1 MFKKLGEKLTWAV
14 LRRKFV
20 GRDGHGNSYYI
31 RMEKNFNGELV
42 EKRFVKFQGGEYRPE
57 RMSPEWVQ
65 WLQTTRRET
74 PYGDASATP
83 VGDSD
88 DTKSSDEGLDEWLRR
103 QEQKSSGRKSK
114 KTPVIPIQR

>member
-1 MFKKLGEKLTWAV
+1 MLKKLGEKLTWAL
-14 LRRKFV
+14 LRRKYV

-57 RMSPEWVQ
+57 QMSPEWVQ

-74 PYGDASATP
+74 PSAEP
-83 VGDSD
+83 VGGSA
-88 DTKSSDEGLDEWLRR
+88 DTKGSDEGLDEWLRR
-103 QEQKSSGRKSK
+103 QEQKSSGRNSK
-114 KTPVIPIQR
+114 RTPVIPIQR